1 MPARLGHWPQLGR
14 PASRQSGVAT
24 HKAALASK
32 ADVAKCKTELASA
45 LGAAYRRHPK
55 SGPEPT
61 QMSKWL
67 IGVDCIARLYS
78 LLAINGLASR
88 FYGGFVMKNSSGGNR
103 SGAGGAAPNH
113 VESR

>member
-32 ADVAKCKTELASA
+32 ADVAKRKTELASA

-67 IGVDCIARLYS
+67 IGVDCIARLD
-78 LLAINGLASR
+78 
-88 FYGGFVMKNSSGGNR
+88 R

-113 VESR
+113 AEPRRAKRSGQL